1 MSKTIELL
9 DPPYAGIH
17 APSARLARNAS
28 HFPCRKIA
36 KVTGQKIA
44 FITIVC
50 LGLWIGGPPTAK
62 AALYADGTTSAQ
74 TLAFGAPFAGRALAF
89 RINVPGVGTGRR
101 DASATFVNSRHAITA
116 AHTFTDLLAYN
127 PNYEVADG
135 TNYFTDR
142 GNVVTVTSIL
152 IHPSLDLAILK
163 FAAPFFAAPDQII
176 GTAVTEEITISAGFG
191 YWGTPST
198 GLGTSRDGGL
208 RAWDA
213 TIQEHVIGRSEP
225 YYQSTYFGTYTA
237 GLSLNGRAANFDSG
251 GPVFNTRG
259 DLIGINDSATSII
272 ATIGSTTYLRLGEP
286 STKAWIEAN
295 TALPAALPDLR
306 LAPAP
311 TGPAMRLTW
320 NTDATGYRLQSSETG
335 SGWTDLGPLI
345 TAPGTLDDP
354 MADRPRRF
362 YRLAKP

>member
-62 AALYADGTTSAQ
+62 AALYADGTTNAQ

-89 RINVPGVGTGRR
+89 RINVPGVGTGQRNTS
-101 DASATFVNSRHAITA
+101 ASFLNSRYAITS
-116 AHTFTDLLAYN
+116 AHNVTALLAYN
-127 PNYEVADG
+127 PTYQVADG
-135 TNYFTDR
+135 TNFLNAR
-142 GNVVTVTSIL
+142 GNVMTVTSVL
-152 IHPSLDLAILK
+152 VHPSLDLAILT
-163 FAAPFFAAPDQII
+163 FAAPFPAAPNQTI
-176 GTAVTEEITISAGFG
+176 GTVVTGDTTLSAGFER
-191 YWGTPST
+191 WGTPST
-198 GLGTSRDGGL
+198 GLPAQDGGL
-208 RAWDA
+208 RAWQA
-213 TIQEHVIGRSEP
+213 KVSSEVFGANEAP
-225 YYQSTYFGTYTA
+225 NYQSTDFGINNG
-237 GLSLNGRAANFDSG
+237 GLTLNGRAASGDSG
-251 GPVFNTRG
+251 GPVFNNSG
-259 DLIGINDSATSII
+259 ELIGINDSASTTLSPL
-272 ATIGSTTYLRLGEP
+272 GSTTYLRLGEP

-311 TGPAMRLTW
+311 TGLAIRLTW
-320 NTDATGYRLQSSETG
+320 NADAAGYRLQTSETG

-354 MADRPRRF
+354 IADRPRRF